1 MQNHSDKWTRYAANG
16 DFRMDTRAVIGGVEY
31 STITAPVI
39 VNGLLPGKELSV
51 GNCISGTCTFTVM
64 TNNPIPRSGEV
75 VIKGRIIDDEHYT
88 KWQNGQITESEAFSE
103 WLEFGHFWI
112 DKRTINDGLEEKLID
127 LECFD
132 AMLKGNQAYSD
143 NSQALEWPKP
153 MQTVVTRIAEQMG
166 VQIDSR
172 TVIKTGTDYVVYKP
186 DDDATLL
193 DILRWIGEIH
203 GGNWTITPDN
213 KLRLVPLISAP
224 SETFYVI
231 DENRRRIKTPE
242 GDNLAW
248 KSGEQLIMPDGIGYI
263 NVPVVLGDMWTYNLG
278 LETNESSRAL
288 GAYTLISGS
297 YNGSAAATYFQ
308 GIVGNDE
315 TVTGVTNNYYSS
327 GTGQIVVFR
336 YDMPVTIPDLATI
349 SRVYLKV
356 KGKPESTVNANEY
369 MCVRLVSGS
378 TYLSDEYNFKS
389 SGTTS
394 LTTYTLE
401 CNVVPT
407 VEQLASMQI
416 ECRLGFYGG
425 NISGASVYVEYEVKV
440 NKQITKVTMARDQE
454 HVYTAGTDGGIEIKI
469 QDNPSATQNLCDV
482 LYSELNGLEYAPYE
496 VTKAVYDPTVELGD
510 MIFVGS
516 TVHSIIYT
524 ANQRFDLTYQADVAA
539 PGEEELDSEYPYQSV
554 LQKNVY
560 NVEKT
565 TALLR
570 SEIRQTQDEID
581 AEVTRA
587 TTEEGVL
594 SGMISVN
601 ASNIDLKVSKN
612 SVIAEINLSTEQ
624 SGGSTLKISADKL
637 NLTGYAT
644 FSSLST
650 AGQTIINGSNIH
662 GGTITLG
669 GNNNINGSI
678 TINDSDDNIIGTW
691 DENGINITK
700 GTIDIGDG
708 NFTVDSQGNL
718 NAIGTIMSEYGT
730 NWIKLYNG
738 ALCGGANGSQTGQI
752 SFGNYGG
759 YGDGMVIQANV
770 LYYNPT
776 RAAVMEDGG
785 YWLIL
790 KQNEVLRFK
799 DYDGRYHSIYT
810 HNGLVTGL
818 T

>member
-1 MQNHSDKWTRYAANG
+1 MQNHSDKWTRYASSGN
-16 DFRMDTRAVIGGVEY
+16 FRMDTRAVIGGVEY

-103 WLEFGHFWI
+103 WLEFGHYWI
-112 DKRTINDGLEEKLID
+112 DKRTINDGLDEKLID

-166 VQIDSR
+166 VQVDSR

-297 YNGSAAATYFQ
+297 YNGSSAATYFQ

-336 YDMPVTIPDLATI
+336 YDMSVTIPDLATI

-356 KGKPESTVNANEY
+356 KGKPESTVNENEY

-407 VEQLASMQI
+407 VEQLASMQL
-416 ECRLGFYGG
+416 ECRLGYYGG
-425 NISGASVYVEYEVKV
+425 NISGASVYVEYEVEV

-524 ANQRFDLTYQADVAA
+524 TNQRFDLTYQADVAA
-539 PGEEELDSEYPYQSV
+539 PGEEELDSEYPYQSA
-554 LQKNVY
+554 LQKNEY
-560 NVEKT
+560 RVEAAAAELRT
-565 TALLR
+565 EFR
-570 SEIRQTQDEID
+570 SEIQQTQESILATVSETYVNDTTYHAYVSATALTLTQHGADITSIEQNYTQKSEIRSQFALD
-581 AEVTRA
+581 P
-587 TTEEGVL
+587 
-594 SGMISVN
+594 
-601 ASNIDLKVSKN
+601 SNIT
-612 SVIAEINLSTEQ
+612 LSAGVDEHGNPT
-624 SGGSTLKISADKL
+624 GRITFNAGTLIV
-637 NLTGYAT
+637 
-644 FSSLST
+644 
-650 AGQTIINGSNIH
+650 NGSNFSLDAN
-662 GGTITLG
+662 GVMRCNGA
-669 GNNNINGSI
+669 NINGSI
-678 TINDSDDNIIGTW
+678 TSVSGNDKAVLTDSQLTFYRSNSIK
-691 DENGINITK
+691 GIVKVSYSGGVELVSPGGASFSVDGANATIECRTLYIYDGYSLPNEGYD
-700 GTIDIGDG
+700 GTIYYR
-708 NFTVDSQGNL
+708 DSND
-718 NAIGTIMSEYGT
+718 T
-730 NWIKLYNG
+730 N
-738 ALCGGANGSQTGQI
+738 Q
-752 SFGNYGG
+752 
-759 YGDGMVIQANV
+759 
-770 LYYNPT
+770 P
-776 RAAVMEDGG
+776 
-785 YWLIL
+785 
-790 KQNEVLRFK
+790 LRFVH
-799 DYDGRYHSIYT
+799 GICI
-810 HNGLVTGL
+810 GP
-818 T
+818 